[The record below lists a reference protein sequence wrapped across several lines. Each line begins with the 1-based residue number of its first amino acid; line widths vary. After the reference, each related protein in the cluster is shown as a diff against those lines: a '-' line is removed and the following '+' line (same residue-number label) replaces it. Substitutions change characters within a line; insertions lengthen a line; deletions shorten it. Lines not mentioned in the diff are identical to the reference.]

1 MINLSFNGQNAN
13 LVEEN
18 DLQWKMEAYFYG
30 IFDKYLQQH
39 YGIDTEQFKQILKNA
54 APEEFI

>member
-18 DLQWKMEAYFYG
+18 DLQWRMEAYFYVV
-30 IFDKYLQQH
+30 FDKYLQQH
-39 YGIDTEQFKQILKNA
+39 YGINTEQFKQILKNA
-54 APEEFI
+54 GPEHFV